1 MPLHSQGALRPSW
14 LSSMHLRRLTRTSA
28 CFPLRASA
36 RQRGQF
42 QGSHGKLLNLQTN
55 NYSCKEVM
63 DFFGELQIGVDEMG
77 YWRSWKPGNA
87 SSPHRIKYKN
97 NETAVFGENVTIF
110 CNLTT
115 PADIV
120 QITWQKI
127 QGSLPQNIGTYSSV
141 YGETILPPY
150 RDRLHCEVIEPNSSF
165 ITIREVTF
173 EDEAC
178 YKCLFNVFPHGSH
191 GGQICLTI
199 IALSGLKTELQ
210 SNLDSEDFLRFIYS
224 AMGKPVP
231 QISLFPSQVLINPPE
246 EYLAQNP
253 NGTVTITKMCNIS
266 LETVRSLG
274 LQYLTVRMDHPL
286 RNEEKIVPLS
296 VKQECTSHSPYTWL
310 RIVGLPILLLCFLS
324 IVIYLVWRKKKSEN
338 ALETTPQLSQ
348 PDGESLINQDFPVYR
363 AKNSGTC

>member
-1 MPLHSQGALRPSW
+1 MGFPLHFIL
-14 LSSMHLRRLTRTSA
+14 HLLML
-28 CFPLRASA
+28 PIWV
-36 RQRGQF
+36 
-42 QGSHGKLLNLQTN
+42 QGSG
-55 NYSCKEVM
+55 
-63 DFFGELQIGVDEMG
+63 
-77 YWRSWKPGNA
+77 
-87 SSPHRIKYKN
+87 SPHRIKYKN

-127 QGSLPQNIGTYSSV
+127 QGSLPQNIGTYSSI

-231 QISLFPSQVLINPPE
+231 QISLFPSKVLINPPE

-348 PDGESLINQDFPVYR
+348 PDVESLINQDFPVYR

>member
-1 MPLHSQGALRPSW
+1 MKDWKKLMT
-14 LSSMHLRRLTRTSA
+14 LSKEELIK
-28 CFPLRASA
+28 F
-36 RQRGQF
+36 
-42 QGSHGKLLNLQTN
+42 
-55 NYSCKEVM
+55 SCKLA
-63 DFFGELQIGVDEMG
+63 D
-77 YWRSWKPGNA
+77 
-87 SSPHRIKYKN
+87 SPYRIKYKN

-115 PADIV
+115 PADVV

-127 QGSLPQNIGTYSSV
+127 QGSLPQNIGTYSSI
-141 YGETILPPY
+141 YGEKILPPY

-191 GGQICLTI
+191 GGQICLNI
-199 IALSGLKTELQ
+199 IAVSELKTELQ
-210 SNLDSEDFLRFIYS
+210 SNLDSEDFLGFIYS
-224 AMGKPVP
+224 AVGKPVP

-246 EYLAQNP
+246 EYFAQNP
-253 NGTVTITKMCNIS
+253 NGTVTITKMYNIS

-296 VKQECTSHSPYTWL
+296 VKQECTSGSSFWL
-310 RIVGLPILLLCFLS
+310 RTVSPLIILLCTSLI
-324 IVIYLVWRKKKSEN
+324 IVHLVRRKKKSEN
-338 ALETTPQLSQ
+338 ALKTTPQLRQ
-348 PDGESLINQDFPVYR
+348 PDVESLVSHSLPAHR

>member
-1 MPLHSQGALRPSW
+1 MSFVALAERSK
-14 LSSMHLRRLTRTSA
+14 SKH
-28 CFPLRASA
+28 
-36 RQRGQF
+36 
-42 QGSHGKLLNLQTN
+42 
-55 NYSCKEVM
+55 
-63 DFFGELQIGVDEMG
+63 DED
-77 YWRSWKPGNA
+77 
-87 SSPHRIKYKN
+87 SPYRIKYKN

-115 PADIV
+115 PADVV

-127 QGSLPQNIGTYSSV
+127 QGSLPQNIGTYSSR
-141 YGETILPPY
+141 YGEKILPPY

-191 GGQICLTI
+191 GGQICLNI
-199 IALSGLKTELQ
+199 IAVSELKTELQ

-224 AMGKPVP
+224 AVGKPVP
-231 QISLFPSQVLINPPE
+231 QISLFPSQVLINPPK
-246 EYLAQNP
+246 EYFAQNP
-253 NGTVTITKMCNIS
+253 NGTVTITKMYNIS

-296 VKQECTSHSPYTWL
+296 VKQECTSGSSFWL
-310 RIVGLPILLLCFLS
+310 RTVGPLIILLCISLI
-324 IVIYLVWRKKKSEN
+324 IVHLVRRKKKSEN
-338 ALETTPQLSQ
+338 ALKTTPQLRQ
-348 PDGESLINQDFPVYR
+348 PDVESLVSHSLPAHR
-363 AKNSGTC
+363 ANNSGTC

>member
-1 MPLHSQGALRPSW
+1 MGFPLHFILQLLMLPIW
-14 LSSMHLRRLTRTSA
+14 V
-28 CFPLRASA
+28 
-36 RQRGQF
+36 
-42 QGSHGKLLNLQTN
+42 QGS
-55 NYSCKEVM
+55 
-63 DFFGELQIGVDEMG
+63 DF
-77 YWRSWKPGNA
+77 
-87 SSPHRIKYKN
+87 PHIIKYKN
-97 NETAVFGENVTIF
+97 NKTAILGENVTIF

-115 PADIV
+115 PADVV

-127 QGSLPQNIGTYSSV
+127 QGSLPQNIGTYSSI
-141 YGETILPPY
+141 YGEKILPPY
-150 RDRLHCEVIEPNSSF
+150 RDRLHCKVIEPNSSF

-191 GGQICLTI
+191 GGQICLNI
-199 IALSGLKTELQ
+199 IAVSELKTELQ
-210 SNLDSEDFLRFIYS
+210 SNLDSEDVLRFIYS
-224 AMGKPVP
+224 AVGKPVP

-253 NGTVTITKMCNIS
+253 NGTVTITKMYNIS

-296 VKQECTSHSPYTWL
+296 VKQECTFGSSYIWL
-310 RIVGLPILLLCFLS
+310 RTVGPFVILLCVSLV
-324 IVIYLVWRKKKSEN
+324 IVLLWRKKKSEN
-338 ALETTPQLSQ
+338 ALESTPQLRQ
-348 PDGESLINQDFPVYR
+348 PDVESLMSHSLPAHR

>member
-1 MPLHSQGALRPSW
+1 MGFPLHFILQLLMLPIW
-14 LSSMHLRRLTRTSA
+14 V
-28 CFPLRASA
+28 
-36 RQRGQF
+36 
-42 QGSHGKLLNLQTN
+42 QGS
-55 NYSCKEVM
+55 
-63 DFFGELQIGVDEMG
+63 D
-77 YWRSWKPGNA
+77 
-87 SSPHRIKYKN
+87 SPYRIKYKN

-115 PADIV
+115 PADVV

-127 QGSLPQNIGTYSSV
+127 QGSLPQNIGTYSSI
-141 YGETILPPY
+141 YGEKILPPY

-191 GGQICLTI
+191 GGQICLNI
-199 IALSGLKTELQ
+199 IAVSELKTELQ
-210 SNLDSEDFLRFIYS
+210 SNLDSEDFLGFIYS
-224 AMGKPVP
+224 AVGKPVP

-246 EYLAQNP
+246 EYFAQNP
-253 NGTVTITKMCNIS
+253 NGTVTITKMYNIS

-296 VKQECTSHSPYTWL
+296 VKQECTSGSSFWL
-310 RIVGLPILLLCFLS
+310 RTVSPLIILLCISLI
-324 IVIYLVWRKKKSEN
+324 IVHLVRRKKKSEN
-338 ALETTPQLSQ
+338 ALKTTPQLRQ
-348 PDGESLINQDFPVYR
+348 PDVESLVSHSLPAHR
-363 AKNSGTC
+363 